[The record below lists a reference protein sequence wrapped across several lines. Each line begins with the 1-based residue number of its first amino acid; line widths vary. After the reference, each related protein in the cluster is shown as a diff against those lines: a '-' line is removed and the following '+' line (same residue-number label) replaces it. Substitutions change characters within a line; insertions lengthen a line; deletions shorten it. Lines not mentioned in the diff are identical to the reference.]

1 MTGLRRS
8 SVEFTQHGF
17 QPHVSRFEQNEKV
30 IEEIGR
36 FCTELFVALADPGD
50 NRLDGF
56 LAKLLGT
63 SGGAFIQERLRV
75 GGGGGRGAARG

>member
-8 SVEFTQHGF
+8 TVEFTQHGL
-17 QPHVSRFEQNEKV
+17 QRNVARFEQNEKV
-30 IEEIGR
+30 IEEIGG

-50 NRLDGF
+50 NRFDGF

-63 SGGAFIQERLRV
+63 SGAPLSRSDFV
-75 GGGGGRGAARG
+75 